1 MFVSRVNGTTMLY
14 EYESRACRRRP
25 EIFPLCSPAL
35 SSTHEYVYKCTHTHT
50 LFVHVIIYQLQR
62 RIKNVFS
69 FYKPLPMRDVIGVM
83 TLYASILSARL
94 IAGLI
99 PGDITKRQ

>member
-1 MFVSRVNGTTMLY
+1 MKAARVGGGLKYFLY
-14 EYESRACRRRP
+14 ALPLYRALMNMCTNVH
-25 EIFPLCSPAL
+25 IHIL
-35 SSTHEYVYKCTHTHT
+35 SLYMH
-50 LFVHVIIYQLQR
+50 VHVIIYQLQR

>member
-1 MFVSRVNGTTMLY
+1 
-14 EYESRACRRRP
+14 
-25 EIFPLCSPAL
+25 
-35 SSTHEYVYKCTHTHT
+35 
-50 LFVHVIIYQLQR
+50 
-62 RIKNVFS
+62 
-69 FYKPLPMRDVIGVM
+69 MRDVIGVM